1 MLLMSTTRPGKAAN
15 PERVTAMTLYI
26 LPSNPAIPMLSFPA
40 LRGRAKRL
48 GYRIQTDRYSK
59 THSLIDAQTGL
70 PLTNLD
76 HVPLIA
82 IANVIEEVR
91 TRA

>member
-1 MLLMSTTRPGKAAN
+1 LIYLLPAN
-15 PERVTAMTLYI
+15 PT
-26 LPSNPAIPMLSFPA
+26 IPVLSISA

-48 GYRIQTDRYSK
+48 GYRITSDRWSG
-59 THSLIDAQTGL
+59 THSLIDRKTGL

-76 HVPLIA
+76 HVTLVT
-82 IANVIEEVR
+82 IANVVEAVR

>member
-1 MLLMSTTRPGKAAN
+1 
-15 PERVTAMTLYI
+15 MTIYI
-26 LPSNPAIPMLSFPA
+26 LPANPAIPMLSFSA

-48 GYRIQTDRYSK
+48 GYRIATDRYSK
-59 THSLIDAQTGL
+59 THSLIDAKTGL

-76 HVPLIA
+76 HVAIFV
-82 IANVIEEVR
+82 IANVIEQVR

>member
-1 MLLMSTTRPGKAAN
+1 MI
-15 PERVTAMTLYI
+15 YF
-26 LPSNPAIPMLSFPA
+26 LPKNPASPPVSISA

-48 GYRIQTDRYSK
+48 GYRIATDRYSG

-76 HVPLIA
+76 HVALVT
-82 IANVIEEVR
+82 IANVVEDVR
-91 TRA
+91 IKALDRTSWRNP

>member
-1 MLLMSTTRPGKAAN
+1 
-15 PERVTAMTLYI
+15 MTIYI
-26 LPSNPAIPMLSFPA
+26 LSNDPAIPMLSFPA
-40 LRGRAKRL
+40 LRERAKRL

-76 HVPLIA
+76 HVQLVVIA
-82 IANVIEEVR
+82 DVIEEVR